1 MTFWWQE
8 LRTNLARSYEDP
20 SDQQWNPAI
29 ATLPVSERAAELFRE
44 VEDDFRA
51 IGAGTP
57 RWDDPHL
64 DPDFEWGG
72 GSAPD
77 GWSEVTDH
85 EKFDIVHARA
95 RAWINVLTRRGC
107 RLTVHAVNWASDDPF
122 LSVADRS
129 EILTSDV
136 DGNPELV
143 IGFNDYVADE
153 DGVDRVANVIIA
165 LGDPAVSLARVP
177 DCGCDFCDYGSDV
190 LLQQLDSLI
199 FSVIDG
205 FIEAQSGGRY
215 SGYRTSFDAAGEFS
229 GDTSHRPAM
238 HRSRP
243 WFPDWTPR
251 PMQDWA

>member
-1 MTFWWQE
+1 M
-8 LRTNLARSYEDP
+8 
-20 SDQQWNPAI
+20 
-29 ATLPVSERAAELFRE
+29 
-44 VEDDFRA
+44 
-51 IGAGTP
+51 
-57 RWDDPHL
+57 
-64 DPDFEWGG
+64 
-72 GSAPD
+72 
-77 GWSEVTDH
+77 
-85 EKFDIVHARA
+85 
-95 RAWINVLTRRGC
+95 
-107 RLTVHAVNWASDDPF
+107 NWASDDAF

-136 DGNPELV
+136 NGNPELV

-153 DGVDRVANVIIA
+153 DGVD
-165 LGDPAVSLARVP
+165 RVP

-205 FIEAQSGGRY
+205 SIEAQSGGRY

-229 GDTSHRPAM
+229 GDTFHRPAL